1 MVVHSRDG
9 HGPPESR
16 AANYRHQAAVLM
28 PTAGAVHRALSRL
41 RHIAGFPSGLVV
53 SFFFSFYL
61 LVNAVTYVGALWG
74 ILGVI
79 LPLLASCLVTA
90 ALVWRWQRK
99 LSTAL
104 SISQLDFP
112 DESRLARRRGLVV
125 VVGLDSAQPGTTFL
139 RLLAAAQECEF
150 VALVTTVQDDELGV
164 TGDLVDKVMP
174 LAGRAFPVGNV
185 RVWGGNSAESL
196 TDAETSVTEALAWLR
211 RHGLHPSQMVV
222 DVSKGRRSMQFGALI
237 AADRAS
243 VEVQYLAADW
253 HPLDNRPKEGTHD
266 FFVVRTM
273 WTEVSEDAAEL
284 EY

>member
-1 MVVHSRDG
+1 MRSRDD
-9 HGPPESR
+9 HPSSESR
-16 AANYRHQAAVLM
+16 SATYRHQAAVLM

-61 LVNAVTYVGALWG
+61 LVNAVTYLGAFAGAL
-74 ILGVI
+74 GVVV
-79 LPLLASCLVTA
+79 PLLVSCLITA
-90 ALVWRWQRK
+90 TLVWRWQRK
-99 LSTAL
+99 LATAL
-104 SISQLDFP
+104 SASQLDFP
-112 DESRLARRRGLVV
+112 DESRLALRRGLVV
-125 VVGLDSAQPGTTFL
+125 VVGLDSANPGTTFL
-139 RLLAAAQECEF
+139 RLLAAAKECEL

-164 TGDLVDKVMP
+164 TSDLVEKVMP
-174 LAGRAFPVGNV
+174 LSGRSFPIGNV
-185 RVWGGNSAESL
+185 RLWGGNSAESL
-196 TDAETSVTEALAWLR
+196 TDAENSVTEALAWLR
-211 RHGLHPSQMVV
+211 RHGLHPSEMVV

-273 WTEVSEDAAEL
+273 WTEVSEDATEL